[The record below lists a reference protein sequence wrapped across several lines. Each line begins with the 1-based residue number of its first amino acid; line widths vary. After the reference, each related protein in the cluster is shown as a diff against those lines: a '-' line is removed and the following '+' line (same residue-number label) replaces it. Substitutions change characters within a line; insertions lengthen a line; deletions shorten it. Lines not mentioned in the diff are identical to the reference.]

1 MRKSTAAAS
10 LFLVLG
16 AWITGGALLADPQPA
31 DAQTDAPSQ
40 LGHAGDASFLPGF
53 EDVARRRKLFI
64 LAIGSD
70 ARPGVCE
77 PVERCLAD
85 SIHLIGINPRR
96 GGASILGFPRDSYV
110 PIPGVGTQKINNAL
124 FAGGPELVVQTVEE
138 LVGVG
143 IDSFFL
149 TSFEG
154 LRHMVNAV
162 GGVEVEIPY
171 PMSDTASG
179 AVFDAGLQELDG
191 KQALAFA
198 RNRKST
204 PNGDFSRSENH
215 GTLMLGALEQFRK
228 DIRRDPFALFT
239 WIVAGIENIQT
250 DLSAVELFQL
260 SLAALSITPNRVVN
274 RVTPGGIGS
283 AGGASIVTL
292 GGEAD
297 AVFADIADD
306 GLLDPPAG

>member
-1 MRKSTAAAS
+1 MVA
-10 LFLVLG
+10 LLV
-16 AWITGGALLADPQPA
+16 AVAVWIAGGAMLAEPPA
-31 DAQTDAPSQ
+31 AGAQATPPAP
-40 LGHAGDASFLPGF
+40 LGHPVDSSFLPSF
-53 EDVARRRKLFI
+53 ADVAGKRTMFV

-85 SIHLIGINPRR
+85 SIHLIGINPRK

-138 LVGVG
+138 LVGVD
-143 IDSFFL
+143 IDSYLL
-149 TSFEG
+149 TSFAG
-154 LRHMVNAV
+154 LKKMVNSV
-162 GGVEVEIPY
+162 DGIEVEIPY
-171 PMSDTASG
+171 AMNDASSG
-179 AVFDAGLQELDG
+179 AVFEAGLQELDG

-204 PNGDFSRSENH
+204 PNGDFSRSENQ
-215 GTLMLGALEQFRK
+215 GLVMLGALEQLRK
-228 DIRRDPFALFT
+228 DIRQDPFSLFT
-239 WIVAGIENIQT
+239 WIVSGMENIQT

-260 SLAALSITPNRVVN
+260 SMASLNVNPKKVVN

-306 GLLDPPAG
+306 GLLEPPPEA

>member
-1 MRKSTAAAS
+1 MRKHPIVVLFVALGTWAAA
-10 LFLVLG
+10 G
-16 AWITGGALLADPQPA
+16 AIVADPPPA
-31 DAQTDAPSQ
+31 GAQSTPPPP
-40 LGHAGDASFLPGF
+40 LGHAVDSSFLPSF
-53 EDVARRRKLFI
+53 ADVAGKRVMFV

-138 LVGVG
+138 LVGVD
-143 IDSFFL
+143 IDSYFL
-149 TSFEG
+149 TSFAG
-154 LRHMVNAV
+154 LKKMVNSV
-162 GGVEVEIPY
+162 DGIEVEIPY
-171 PMSDTASG
+171 AMNDAASG
-179 AVFDAGLQELDG
+179 AVFEAGPQTLDG

-204 PNGDFSRSENH
+204 PNGDFSRSENQ
-215 GTLMLGALEQFRK
+215 GLVMLGALEQFRK
-228 DIRRDPFALFT
+228 DIRRDPFSLFT
-239 WIVAGIENIQT
+239 WIVSGIEHIQT

-260 SLAALSITPNRVVN
+260 SMAALSLNPNKVVN

-306 GLLDPPAG
+306 GLLEP

>member
-1 MRKSTAAAS
+1 MRKRPLVALFVALGMWAAA
-10 LFLVLG
+10 G
-16 AWITGGALLADPQPA
+16 ATLADPPPA
-31 DAQTDAPSQ
+31 GAQSTPPPP
-40 LGHAGDASFLPGF
+40 LGHPVDSSYLPGF
-53 EDVARRRKLFI
+53 ADVAGRRTLFV

-85 SIHLIGINPRR
+85 SIHLIGINPRQ

-138 LVGVG
+138 LVGVD
-143 IDSFFL
+143 IDSYLL
-149 TSFEG
+149 TSFAG
-154 LRHMVNAV
+154 LRHMVNSV
-162 GGVEVEIPY
+162 GGIEVEIPY
-171 PMSDTASG
+171 PMNDASSG
-179 AVFDAGLQELDG
+179 AVFEAGPQELDG

-198 RNRKST
+198 RNRKNT
-204 PNGDFSRSENH
+204 PNGDFSRSENQ
-215 GTLMLGALEQFRK
+215 GLLMLGALEQFRK
-228 DIRRDPFALFT
+228 DIRRDPFSLFT
-239 WIVAGIENIQT
+239 WVVSGMEHIQT

-260 SLAALSITPNRVVN
+260 SMASLNVNPNRVVN
-274 RVTPGGIGS
+274 RVTPGGIGL

-297 AVFADIADD
+297 AVFADIVDD
-306 GLLDPPAG
+306 GLLEP

>member
-1 MRKSTAAAS
+1 VKRS
-10 LFLVLG
+10 VV
-16 AWITGGALLADPQPA
+16 ALLVAVVVWIAGGVMLAEPPPA
-31 DAQTDAPSQ
+31 GAQATPPAP
-40 LGHAGDASFLPGF
+40 LGHSVDASFLPGF
-53 EDVARRRKLFI
+53 ADVAGRRTLFV

-85 SIHLIGINPRR
+85 SIHLIGINPRQ

-138 LVGVG
+138 LVGVD
-143 IDSFFL
+143 IESYFL
-149 TSFEG
+149 TSFAG
-154 LRHMVNAV
+154 LRHMVNSV
-162 GGVEVEIPY
+162 GGIEVEIPY
-171 PMSDTASG
+171 PMNDTASG

-198 RNRKST
+198 RNRKNT
-204 PNGDFSRSENH
+204 PNGDFSRSENQ
-215 GTLMLGALEQFRK
+215 GLLLVEALEQFRK
-228 DIRRDPFALFT
+228 DIRRDPFSLFT
-239 WIVAGIENIQT
+239 WIVSGMENIQT

-260 SLAALSITPNRVVN
+260 SMASLNVNPKKVVN

-306 GLLDPPAG
+306 GLLEPPPEA

>member
-1 MRKSTAAAS
+1 MRKHPIVALFVALGTWAAA
-10 LFLVLG
+10 G
-16 AWITGGALLADPQPA
+16 AIVADPPPA
-31 DAQTDAPSQ
+31 GAQSTPPPP
-40 LGHAGDASFLPGF
+40 LGHAVDSSFLPSF
-53 EDVARRRKLFI
+53 ADVAGKRAMFV

-96 GGASILGFPRDSYV
+96 AGASILGFPRDSYV

-138 LVGVG
+138 LVGVD
-143 IDSFFL
+143 IDSYFL
-149 TSFEG
+149 TSFAG
-154 LRHMVNAV
+154 LKKMVNSV
-162 GGVEVEIPY
+162 DGIEVEIPY
-171 PMSDTASG
+171 AMNDPSSG
-179 AVFDAGLQELDG
+179 AVFEAGPQTLDG

-204 PNGDFSRSENH
+204 PNGDFSRSENQ
-215 GTLMLGALEQFRK
+215 GLVMLGALEQFRK
-228 DIRRDPFALFT
+228 DIRRDPFSLFT
-239 WIVAGIENIQT
+239 WIVSGIEHIQT
-250 DLSAVELFQL
+250 DLSAVELYQL
-260 SLAALSITPNRVVN
+260 SMAALSLNPNKVVN

-306 GLLDPPAG
+306 GLLEP

>member
-1 MRKSTAAAS
+1 MVA
-10 LFLVLG
+10 LFV
-16 AWITGGALLADPQPA
+16 AVAVWIAGGAMLAGPPPA
-31 DAQTDAPSQ
+31 GAQATPPAP
-40 LGHAGDASFLPGF
+40 LGHPVDSSFLPSF
-53 EDVARRRKLFI
+53 ADVAGKRTMFV

-85 SIHLIGINPRR
+85 SIHLIGINPRK

-138 LVGVG
+138 LVGVD
-143 IDSFFL
+143 IDSYLL
-149 TSFEG
+149 TSFAG
-154 LRHMVNAV
+154 LKKMVNSV
-162 GGVEVEIPY
+162 DGIEVEIPY
-171 PMSDTASG
+171 AMNDTASG

-191 KQALAFA
+191 KQALAFT
-198 RNRKST
+198 RNRKNT
-204 PNGDFSRSENH
+204 PNGDFSRSENQ
-215 GTLMLGALEQFRK
+215 GLLLVEALEQFRK
-228 DIRRDPFALFT
+228 DIRRDPFSLFT
-239 WIVAGIENIQT
+239 WIVSGMENIQT

-260 SLAALSITPNRVVN
+260 SMASLNVNPKKVVN

-306 GLLDPPAG
+306 GLLEPPPEA

>member
-1 MRKSTAAAS
+1 MVA
-10 LFLVLG
+10 LFV
-16 AWITGGALLADPQPA
+16 AVAVWIAGGAMLAEPPPA
-31 DAQTDAPSQ
+31 GAQATPPAP
-40 LGHAGDASFLPGF
+40 LGHPVDSSFLPSF
-53 EDVARRRKLFI
+53 ADVAGKRTMFV

-85 SIHLIGINPRR
+85 SIHLIGINPRK

-138 LVGVG
+138 LVGVD
-143 IDSFFL
+143 IDSYFL
-149 TSFEG
+149 TSFAG
-154 LRHMVNAV
+154 LRHMVNSV
-162 GGVEVEIPY
+162 GGIEVEIPY
-171 PMSDTASG
+171 PMNDAASG
-179 AVFDAGLQELDG
+179 AVFDAGPQELDG

-198 RNRKST
+198 RNRKNT
-204 PNGDFSRSENH
+204 PNGDFSRSENQ
-215 GTLMLGALEQFRK
+215 GLLLVEALEQFRK
-228 DIRRDPFALFT
+228 DIRRDPFSLFT
-239 WIVAGIENIQT
+239 WIASGMENIQT

-260 SLAALSITPNRVVN
+260 SMASLNVNPKKVVN
-274 RVTPGGIGS
+274 RVTPGGIES

-306 GLLDPPAG
+306 GLLEPPPEA

>member
-1 MRKSTAAAS
+1 MRARPVIAMFTALGVWVAA
-10 LFLVLG
+10 G
-16 AWITGGALLADPQPA
+16 AMLADPPSA
-31 DAQTDAPSQ
+31 GAQATPTPP
-40 LGHAGDASFLPGF
+40 LGHPVDSSFLPSF
-53 EDVARRRKLFI
+53 ADVRGKRAFFV

-124 FAGGPELVVQTVEE
+124 FAGGPELVVQTIEE
-138 LVGVG
+138 LVGV
-143 IDSFFL
+143 DVDTYFL
-149 TSFEG
+149 TSFAG
-154 LRHMVNAV
+154 LKKMVNSV
-162 GGVEVEIPY
+162 DGIEVEIPY
-171 PMSDTASG
+171 AMSDASSG
-179 AVFDAGLQELDG
+179 AVFDAGAQVLDG
-191 KQALAFA
+191 KQALAFS

-204 PNGDFSRSENH
+204 PNGDFSRSENQ
-215 GTLMLGALEQFRK
+215 GLVMLGALQQFRK
-228 DIRRDPFALFT
+228 DVRRDPFSLFT
-239 WIVAGIENIQT
+239 WIVSGMEHIQT
-250 DLSAVELFQL
+250 DLSAVDLFQL
-260 SLAALSITPNRVVN
+260 SMATLSVNPKKVVN
-274 RVTPGGIGS
+274 RVTPGGIGL

-306 GLLDPPAG
+306 GLLEPSGA

>member
-1 MRKSTAAAS
+1 MRRRPLLALFVALCTSIAA
-10 LFLVLG
+10 G
-16 AWITGGALLADPQPA
+16 AALADPPTA
-31 DAQTDAPSQ
+31 GAQESPPPP
-40 LGHAGDASFLPGF
+40 LGHPVDSSYLPSFA
-53 EDVARRRKLFI
+53 DVAGKRTLFV

-85 SIHLIGINPRR
+85 SIHLIGINPRK

-124 FAGGPELVVQTVEE
+124 FAGGPELVVQTIEE
-138 LVGVG
+138 LVGVDV
-143 IDSFFL
+143 DSYFL
-149 TSFEG
+149 TSFAG
-154 LRHMVNAV
+154 LKKMVNSV
-162 GGVEVEIPY
+162 GGIEVEIPY
-171 PMSDTASG
+171 AMNDASSG
-179 AVFDAGLQELDG
+179 AVFEAGPNELDG

-204 PNGDFSRSENH
+204 PNGDFSRSENQ
-215 GTLMLGALEQFRK
+215 GLLMLGALEQFRK
-228 DIRRDPFALFT
+228 DIRKDPFSLFT
-239 WIVAGIENIQT
+239 WIVSGIEYIQT
-250 DLSAVELFQL
+250 DLSAIELFQL
-260 SLAALSITPNRVVN
+260 SIASLTVNPNKVVN

-292 GGEAD
+292 GGEAE

-306 GLLDPPAG
+306 GLLEP

>member
-1 MRKSTAAAS
+1 VVALFAAIG
-10 LFLVLG
+10 V
-16 AWITGGALLADPQPA
+16 WIAGGALLADPPSA
-31 DAQTDAPSQ
+31 GAQTGTPAQ
-40 LGHAGDASFLPGF
+40 IGHAGSASFLPGF
-53 EDVARRRKLFI
+53 ADVAGKRTLFV

-138 LVGVG
+138 LVGVD
-143 IDSFFL
+143 IDSYFL
-149 TSFEG
+149 TSFAG
-154 LRHMVNAV
+154 LKHMINSV
-162 GGVEVEIPY
+162 GGIEVEIPY
-171 PMSDTASG
+171 AMNDPSSG
-179 AVFDAGLQELDG
+179 AVFEAGPQVLDG
-191 KQALAFA
+191 KQTLAFA

-204 PNGDFSRSENH
+204 PNGDFSRSENQ
-215 GTLMLGALEQFRK
+215 GLVMLGALEQIRK
-228 DIRRDPFALFT
+228 DVRRDPFSLFT
-239 WIVAGIENIQT
+239 WLVSGIEHTQT

-260 SLAALSITPNRVVN
+260 SMAALTVNPNKVVN
-274 RVTPGGIGS
+274 RVTPGGIGTV
-283 AGGASIVTL
+283 GGASVVTL

-297 AVFADIADD
+297 AMFADIADD
-306 GLLDPPAG
+306 GLLEP